1 MIHRFNLWVAI
12 LSLACHM
19 DLGRQEVRLA
29 DTAPVRTVRHEQG
42 DGYARCLFYNKHWRV
57 IRLLSIVL
65 RLDDPTAH
73 RMLLL

>member
-19 DLGRQEVRLA
+19 DLGRQEVRLT
-29 DTAPVRTVRHEQG
+29 DTAPVRTVRYEQG
-42 DGYARCLFYNKHWRV
+42 DGYARCLLNNKHWRV

-65 RLDDPTAH
+65 QLDDPAAH